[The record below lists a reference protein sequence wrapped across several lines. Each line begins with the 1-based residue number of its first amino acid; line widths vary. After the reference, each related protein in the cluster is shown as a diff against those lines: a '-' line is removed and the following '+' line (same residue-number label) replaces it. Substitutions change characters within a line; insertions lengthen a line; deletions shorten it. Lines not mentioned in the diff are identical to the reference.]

1 MRHMK
6 RRISQC
12 QLRSLDLLPLLV
24 LTMLLSLLAGCRAT
38 PATIVNTPS
47 DGCPSGR
54 SPAGSASFTPN
65 VIVSQSSQVAGTVQP
80 ITLAVGQRL
89 EIRLQPMFSW
99 ELTTS
104 SASNALAILNRQGEY
119 DANLNWC
126 VWRFTAVGAGQA
138 KLNFDGELVCPLLKL
153 CPSIEQSAAYRV
165 TVQ

>member
-1 MRHMK
+1 M
-6 RRISQC
+6 
-12 QLRSLDLLPLLV
+12 
-24 LTMLLSLLAGCRAT
+24 
-38 PATIVNTPS
+38 
-47 DGCPSGR
+47 
-54 SPAGSASFTPN
+54 
-65 VIVSQSSQVAGTVQP
+65 GTVQP

-99 ELTTS
+99 ELTIS